1 MRAFES
7 IILFEKEDGKDTD
20 GLIVEDT
27 GKNPGDKGENA
38 GGNET

>member
-7 IILFEKEDGKDTD
+7 IILYEKDGKDTD

-27 GKNPGDKGENA
+27 GNNPRDTEEKA